1 MAFLFILG
9 QALPAHFVGGC
20 GARAVSRKTPIYF
33 IFKSFP
39 NQELIE
45 QMHTLRN
52 TLSGLRNP
60 ESGCHENIGVCVG
73 DMCVGKEVSCFKGA
87 TRLLLSYPIIN

>member
-1 MAFLFILG
+1 MIARFAQIQHLFEIIL
-9 QALPAHFVGGC
+9 
-20 GARAVSRKTPIYF
+20 
-33 IFKSFP
+33 

-73 DMCVGKEVSCFKGA
+73 DMCLGNKVSCFKGA
-87 TRLLLSYPIIN
+87 AILLLSYTIIN

>member
-1 MAFLFILG
+1 M
-9 QALPAHFVGGC
+9 V
-20 GARAVSRKTPIYF
+20 ARSPKLSIYF
-33 IFKSFP
+33 EIIL